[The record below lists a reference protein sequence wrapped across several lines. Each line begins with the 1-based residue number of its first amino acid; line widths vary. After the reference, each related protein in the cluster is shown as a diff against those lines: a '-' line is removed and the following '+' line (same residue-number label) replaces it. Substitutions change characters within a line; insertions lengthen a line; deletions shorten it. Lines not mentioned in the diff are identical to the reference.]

1 MQVTVSVRV
10 WLIGLLA
17 CVVTLAYWPTTVFL
31 YEKWSDV
38 VSKTYTHGW
47 LILLICAALVIR
59 SRRELA
65 SALARASPRAHL
77 ALAGVVLAW
86 LVCYRAGI
94 QGLAAPLQPLIFWLA
109 VTAAFGWA
117 VGRVLLFPVAYFY
130 FAVPIW
136 YGTPLKDLTVLV
148 VHAMLRLTGPPAL
161 FAGDLIYI
169 PNGSFR
175 IEEGCSG
182 VHFMIVGL
190 AVAALYG
197 EQQRDPWRTRVRQL
211 ALMAGLA
218 LIANWVRVY
227 TIIEAGYLSNM
238 QSYLVRVSHYGFGW
252 GVFAAALLVFFWL
265 ATRFGPYAAAQSI
278 STDTALAPTRSLRS
292 ELTGFASAAAILI
305 ALPLMSVGLRLTH
318 PAPPGAGAAPVVN
331 AQAPWRTTPL
341 EPGSSWLPVFPG
353 ADEQRRYAFA
363 NPAGATVE
371 ILAVSYRSQRQDAQ
385 LAGESSSVIGD
396 EQQIRAEQV
405 VDVGPTAY
413 REAEVTDHAQTRSL
427 IWWRYEVAGRSLV
440 DPRRQQLWYGLN
452 AIVGNPSSA
461 LVALRTACRVDCDSA
476 RRTLREFL
484 ANGNIR

>member
-1 MQVTVSVRV
+1 MRVAVSVRL
-10 WLIGLLA
+10 WLIALLA
-17 CVVTLAYWPTTVFL
+17 CVVTLVFWPTTAFL
-31 YEKWSDV
+31 YGKWSDA

-47 LILLICAALVIR
+47 LILIICAVLVIR
-59 SRRELA
+59 SRRELD
-65 SALARASPRAHL
+65 SAPAGASPRAHL

-94 QGLAAPLQPLIFWLA
+94 EGLAAPLLPLIFWLA

-117 VGRVLLFPVAYFY
+117 VGRVLLFPAAYFY

-148 VHAMLRLTGPPAL
+148 VHGMLRLTGPPAL
-161 FAGDLIYI
+161 FAGDLIYL

-197 EQQRDPWRTRVRQL
+197 EQQRDRWETRAAQL

-227 TIIEAGYLSNM
+227 TIIEAGYLTNM

-252 GVFAAALLVFFWL
+252 GVFAVALVLFFWL
-265 ATRFGPYAAAQSI
+265 ATRFGPVAGAESISRDFAPAAA
-278 STDTALAPTRSLRS
+278 RNLRS
-292 ELTGFASAAAILI
+292 DLTGFASAAAILI
-305 ALPLMSVGLRLTH
+305 AVPLMSAGVRMAH
-318 PAPPGAGAAPVVN
+318 PAPPGTSAPVVS
-331 AQAPWRTTPL
+331 APAPWRAIPL
-341 EPGSSWLPVFPG
+341 EPGSSWQPVFPG
-353 ADEQRRYAFA
+353 ADNRQRYAFA
-363 NPAGATVE
+363 SPAGDTVE
-371 ILAVSYRSQRQDAQ
+371 VLTVSYSSQRQDAQ

-396 EQQIRAEQV
+396 APRIRAEQV
-405 VDVGPTAY
+405 VDAGGTAY
-413 REAEVTDHAQTRSL
+413 REAEVVDRTQTRSL

-452 AIVGNPSSA
+452 AIVWNPSSA
-461 LVALRTACRVDCDSA
+461 LVALRSVCSMDCDGA
-476 RRTLREFL
+476 RRTLRGFL
-484 ANGNIR
+484 ASGNIR